1 MIQNFKE
8 YTNDLTVIY
17 LLIYLL
23 FTQDLSSNMYNA
35 LFYILYLVMYFI
47 DSIFIF
53 ILHIKSLC
61 YLFVSSLHENIV
73 ILRYITR

>member
-1 MIQNFKE
+1 MIRNFKE

-17 LLIYLL
+17 LYL
-23 FTQDLSSNMYNA
+23 FAFHTSDLSSNMYNA
-35 LFYILYLVMYFI
+35 RFYILYLVMYFI

-53 ILHIKSLC
+53 ILHTKSLC
-61 YLFVSSLHENIV
+61 YLFVSSLHDNIV